1 MSRCV
6 VARVLIYGMISVP
19 LRLLFFRIFLVLL
32 RRRVGGW
39 EGARG
44 VERKPGVGCCPVF
57 KGALDWVCQEEEE
70 VAAFRSSFR
79 SIVSPSHLELA

>member
-1 MSRCV
+1 M
-6 VARVLIYGMISVP
+6 
-19 LRLLFFRIFLVLL
+19 
-32 RRRVGGW
+32 GGR

-70 VAAFRSSFR
+70 EVAAFRSSFR